1 MRRKAG
7 PVRDHRVSARVTHNE
22 GLLSLSLSLSLTLS
36 SLLSRFF
43 LRNESTQSLK
53 HFSTSL
59 LYIRKLYSQRNGV
72 LDLVSKQRSDVGR
85 RLRFL
90 LDSKKLYRRQT
101 PAQRA
106 HASPLDASTPT
117 TPPPRPPSFLPVL
130 HLHIIDHADHFLLV
144 LFGEALQVRGVHV
157 GDCVP
162 STRFPIL
169 TPTLPRSRAEV
180 PLVSRARTVSS
191 LSPTEL
197 VAAESSFT
205 GFGTDFPGSRPNT
218 LHKMTYFSPTG
229 PFFHIFTQK
238 VLSFHLQTKYDY
250 MWII

>member
-1 MRRKAG
+1 MPESLTTK
-7 PVRDHRVSARVTHNE
+7 VFS
-22 GLLSLSLSLSLTLS
+22 LSLSLSLSLTLS

-130 HLHIIDHADHFLLV
+130 HLHIIDHADHFLLI

-205 GFGTDFPGSRPNT
+205 GFGTDFRGSRPNT
-218 LHKMTYFSPTG
+218 LHKMG
-229 PFFHIFTQK
+229 QG
-238 VLSFHLQTKYDY
+238 DRGGGC
-250 MWII
+250 

>member
-22 GLLSLSLSLSLTLS
+22 GLLSLSLTLS

-59 LYIRKLYSQRNGV
+59 LYIRKLYSQGNGV
-72 LDLVSKQRSDVGR
+72 LDLVSKQRSDVVVDFVFSWIRKKTVSTPDTGSAGSCFAPR
-85 RLRFL
+85 R
-90 LDSKKLYRRQT
+90 K
-101 PAQRA
+101 
-106 HASPLDASTPT
+106 HPT

-144 LFGEALQVRGVHV
+144 LLGEALQVRGVHV

-197 VAAESSFT
+197 VAAESSFS
-205 GFGTDFPGSRPNT
+205 GCGTDFRGSRPNT
-218 LHKMTYFSPTG
+218 LETWDTEGRSEEENAERGVRGDGEFGALVRH
-229 PFFHIFTQK
+229 
-238 VLSFHLQTKYDY
+238 
-250 MWII
+250 